1 MTEMVSTSTETRQF
15 TTFTVCGRLYGI
27 DVKSV
32 QEVTKSMPITK
43 VPLAPIY
50 IHGLINLR
58 GQIATAIC
66 LKDLF
71 QLKDESKNEL
81 MNVVCRTEGSLFSL
95 LVDKIG
101 EVIELE
107 NKMFEST
114 PDTVA
119 GEVSKYMEGVY
130 KLTDNILSVLD
141 IKKITEILKD

>member
-1 MTEMVSTSTETRQF
+1 MSELVSTATETRQF

-32 QEVTKSMPITK
+32 QEVTKSLPITK
-43 VPLAPIY
+43 VPLAPNF

-71 QLKDESKNEL
+71 HLNEATNPEL

-107 NKMFEST
+107 NKLFEAT
-114 PDTVA
+114 PDTVS

-130 KLTDNILSVLD
+130 KLSDNILSVLD
-141 IKKITEILKD
+141 IKKVMEILKD